1 LREYRDV
8 SSGLWI
14 NVLEAGVALAL
25 LLALVW
31 WTLPKRPKNAGEAR
45 DARKDASPPR

>member
-1 LREYRDV
+1 M

-14 NVLEAGVALAL
+14 LVLEAACALAL

-31 WTLPKRPKNAGEAR
+31 WTLPKRPT
-45 DARKDASPPR
+45 DAKESPQRKDSLPPR